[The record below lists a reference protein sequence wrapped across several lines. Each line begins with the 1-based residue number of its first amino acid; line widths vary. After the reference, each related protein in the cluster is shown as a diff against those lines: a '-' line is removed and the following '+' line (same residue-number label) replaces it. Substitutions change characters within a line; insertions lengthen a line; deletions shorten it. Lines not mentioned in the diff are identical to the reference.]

1 VRLDTIRRAATA
13 TVVTGALGLAT
24 GLVAPGAAQIRP
36 ELGQPGKD
44 VLWLP
49 TPPGLV
55 GKMLDMAN
63 VTAQDVVMD
72 LGSGDGRLVIA
83 AAKRGA
89 RAIGVE
95 YNRDLVDLSRKNA
108 AAQQVSDR
116 ARFVQADLF
125 ETDLRQATV
134 ITMFLRSD
142 LNLKLRPTL
151 LNLSAGTRIVSNTF
165 TMGDWEPDDFA
176 TAERPCAHW
185 CTAMLWIVPARVEG
199 TWRLPDGELT
209 LRQTFQMVDGTIR
222 RGGVTTPIA
231 NGRLRGDEIVLTADG
246 AQYRGRITGRTIE
259 GTVSTRGAVLPWT
272 ATRVSGTP

>member
-1 VRLDTIRRAATA
+1 MRLDTIRRAATA
-13 TVVTGALGLAT
+13 TVVAGALGLAT

-116 ARFVQADLF
+116 ARFVHADLF

-151 LNLSAGTRIVSNTF
+151 LDLSTGTRIVSNTF

-176 TAERPCAHW
+176 TAERPCAQW

-199 TWRLPDGELT
+199 TWRLPNGELT
-209 LRQTFQMVDGTIR
+209 LRHTFQMVDGTIR

-231 NGRLRGDEIVLTADG
+231 HGRLRGDEIVLTADG

-259 GTVSTRGAVLPWT
+259 GTVSMRGAVLPWT